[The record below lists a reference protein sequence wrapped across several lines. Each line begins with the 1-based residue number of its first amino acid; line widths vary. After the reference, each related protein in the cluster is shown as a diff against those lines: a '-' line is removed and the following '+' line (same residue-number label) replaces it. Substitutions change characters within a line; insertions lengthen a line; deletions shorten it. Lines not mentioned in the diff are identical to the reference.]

1 MLKTHYNYS
10 ANQVIHQNF
19 IVCGTELISTIIVTY
34 LVCKIHPL
42 KVLKVRL
49 IIFSMV
55 ALISSILLNNISNTI
70 ELLLFQLFIVVFAPT
85 TFPAGAVFYARFPV
99 LKESIK

>member
-34 LVCKIHPL
+34 LVCQIHPL
-42 KVLKVRL
+42 KVLKVR
-49 IIFSMV
+49 
-55 ALISSILLNNISNTI
+55 
-70 ELLLFQLFIVVFAPT
+70 
-85 TFPAGAVFYARFPV
+85 
-99 LKESIK
+99 